1 MESSVPIR
9 FRVSTGCG
17 GPGRLPSLCSPHQ
30 KSSAI
35 ALAFSHLSYPFCY
48 SHQKKKKKK
57 TFPLAEFKSLP
68 FLPVGVIDL
77 SGAPCGTKFS
87 VPGKKT
93 KDNHAVPS
101 THNVA
106 ANNSGIWVMPTK
118 NNWMPL
124 RDEVSDRSS
133 SCKLPFKR
141 DLEAQSTWNYLPQVL
156 KAGCGRFYT
165 GRKPKLTASG
175 NPVEEKWQTENNN
188 SENKMAIITMF
199 TRRCSIHH
207 WTDVGDTV
215 LRVEKMG
222 AAGILKRHATDAEL
236 FDLTVRKKTSSITR
250 KHSDVVVATGHGT
263 DSSSLL
269 CLMTQCC
276 LLREKNL
283 LIDPHD
289 PSASQPG
296 LSA

>member
-1 MESSVPIR
+1 
-9 FRVSTGCG
+9 F
-17 GPGRLPSLCSPHQ
+17 
-30 KSSAI
+30 A
-35 ALAFSHLSYPFCY
+35 
-48 SHQKKKKKK
+48 
-57 TFPLAEFKSLP
+57 
-68 FLPVGVIDL
+68 
-77 SGAPCGTKFS
+77 
-87 VPGKKT
+87 
-93 KDNHAVPS
+93 
-101 THNVA
+101 
-106 ANNSGIWVMPTK
+106 
-118 NNWMPL
+118 
-124 RDEVSDRSS
+124 SDRSS

-236 FDLTVRKKTSSITR
+236 VLRHAHLYNTHTHMLDEEIFSIVFKKKI
-250 KHSDVVVATGHGT
+250 KIKI
-263 DSSSLL
+263 
-269 CLMTQCC
+269 
-276 LLREKNL
+276 LRW
-283 LIDPHD
+283 
-289 PSASQPG
+289 
-296 LSA
+296 